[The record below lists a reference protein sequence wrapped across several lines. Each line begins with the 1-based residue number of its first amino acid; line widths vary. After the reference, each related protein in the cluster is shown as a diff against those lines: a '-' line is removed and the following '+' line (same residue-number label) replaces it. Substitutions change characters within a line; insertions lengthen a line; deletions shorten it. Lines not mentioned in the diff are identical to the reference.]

1 MFCNCRRCDT
11 SIKHVNPRSDWLPL
25 SPAMAATNSA
35 IESINPREVKKNKNP
50 GTFSFILFA
59 FISRVNLPSPLHPFE
74 LNGEKM
80 AKEQQLRSI
89 CRWLPSQFQLSSIRS
104 RRHESRPRMTCS
116 RHVDALAK
124 HCCVQRHI
132 ISSSGN

>member
-1 MFCNCRRCDT
+1 
-11 SIKHVNPRSDWLPL
+11 
-25 SPAMAATNSA
+25 MAATNSA
-35 IESINPREVKKNKNP
+35 IESINPREVKKKNKNP

-89 CRWLPSQFQLSSIRS
+89 C
-104 RRHESRPRMTCS
+104 
-116 RHVDALAK
+116 
-124 HCCVQRHI
+124 
-132 ISSSGN
+132 